1 MCTTYVRV
9 HTTSTTTFTTLVN
22 PTIRDHFWYLYYRTQ
37 VFLGSGLV
45 SMNKRGVVWD
55 AQDWFFF
62 QKLSCCREVSD
73 SIAWVRY
80 ASGNVF
86 SLCRGLENVTRSGLE
101 NGPLLFMQP
110 PRLCFCYTFDRV
122 NTAEKADLL
131 LYTVYAHLSQRKCS
145 QAPTGAL
152 PFSIP
157 PIKCGFGSQILAT
170 INTSSVWS
178 TLIIAMNSHLFIA
191 MINVDHADDML
202 KDWWWFMITYII
214 MSSWKFH
221 DPYQKRWKQKSA
233 LEQRKIYKITQKNR
247 RKLNIKRRKKWS
259 NQW

>member
-1 MCTTYVRV
+1 M
-9 HTTSTTTFTTLVN
+9 
-22 PTIRDHFWYLYYRTQ
+22 
-37 VFLGSGLV
+37 
-45 SMNKRGVVWD
+45 
-55 AQDWFFF
+55 
-62 QKLSCCREVSD
+62 
-73 SIAWVRY
+73 
-80 ASGNVF
+80 F

-110 PRLCFCYTFDRV
+110 PRLCFCYTFDNV
-122 NTAEKADLL
+122 EKADLL

-191 MINVDHADDML
+191 MINVDHADDVLIIAVDQVHL
-202 KDWWWFMITYII
+202 KILFV
-214 MSSWKFH
+214 
-221 DPYQKRWKQKSA
+221 A
-233 LEQRKIYKITQKNR
+233 V
-247 RKLNIKRRKKWS
+247 IKATHHWIF
-259 NQW
+259 WDVVHHEDDGG

>member
-1 MCTTYVRV
+1 MLKTDF
-9 HTTSTTTFTTLVN
+9 S
-22 PTIRDHFWYLYYRTQ
+22 P
-37 VFLGSGLV
+37 
-45 SMNKRGVVWD
+45 K
-55 AQDWFFF
+55 
-62 QKLSCCREVSD
+62 KLSCCREVSD
-73 SIAWVRY
+73 SIALVRY

-191 MINVDHADDML
+191 MINVDHADDVLIVAM
-202 KDWWWFMITYII
+202 KDNWSCMKRDII
-214 MSSWKFH
+214 MSSWNISW
-221 DPYQKRWKQKSA
+221 PLCVTTKR
-233 LEQRKIYKITQKNR
+233 LCM
-247 RKLNIKRRKKWS
+247 
-259 NQW
+259 